1 MSASK
6 ASKFKVY
13 TNSQEEIA
21 VKIGGDPKDRDMA
34 SRVVNALNKLQDA
47 MDAAALAGLIIEP
60 AFKQFSNRFKELGTD
75 MESYVGQVEIYRKLA

>member
-1 MSASK
+1 MNASK

-13 TNSQEEIA
+13 TNSREENS

-34 SRVVNALNKLQDA
+34 SRVVNALNNLQDA

-60 AFKQFSNRFKELGTD
+60 CFKQFSNRFKELGTD

>member
-1 MSASK
+1 MNALPT
-6 ASKFKVY
+6 SKFKVY
-13 TNSQEEIA
+13 TNSREENS

-60 AFKQFSNRFKELGTD
+60 CFKQFSNRFKELGTD

>member
-1 MSASK
+1 MNASK
-6 ASKFKVY
+6 AFKFKVY
-13 TNSQEEIA
+13 TNFQEEIA

-34 SRVVNALNKLQDA
+34 SHVINALNKLQDA

>member
-1 MSASK
+1 MNASQ

-13 TNSQEEIA
+13 TNSQEEIS

-60 AFKQFSNRFKELGTD
+60 AFKQFSNRFKELGID
-75 MESYVGQVEIYRKLA
+75 IESYVGQVEIYRKLA